1 MPQTGQT
8 GWGARVVASERARK
22 EGRGCL
28 GRVKCYRSERVRRSG
43 DLSVAPRERLAGR
56 AIDTRSQILISG
68 LEKKPSSGAG
78 VGDSLSVCGDDE
90 GREGRRNVPCYLR
103 PDSLLMAG
111 VVCVRRASKQ
121 GSFYGAKQLP

>member
-1 MPQTGQT
+1 M
-8 GWGARVVASERARK
+8 
-22 EGRGCL
+22 
-28 GRVKCYRSERVRRSG
+28 RRSG
-43 DLSVAPRERLAGR
+43 DSSVAPRERLAGR

-103 PDSLLMAG
+103 PDSMMMAG
-111 VVCVRRASKQ
+111 GVCVRRASKQ

>member
-1 MPQTGQT
+1 M
-8 GWGARVVASERARK
+8 
-22 EGRGCL
+22 
-28 GRVKCYRSERVRRSG
+28 RRSG
-43 DLSVAPRERLAGR
+43 DSSVAPRERLAGR
-56 AIDTRSQILISG
+56 AIDTRSQILRV
-68 LEKKPSSGAG
+68 KKKTVVAG

-111 VVCVRRASKQ
+111 VICVRRASKQ

>member
-1 MPQTGQT
+1 M
-8 GWGARVVASERARK
+8 
-22 EGRGCL
+22 
-28 GRVKCYRSERVRRSG
+28 RRSG
-43 DLSVAPRERLAGR
+43 DSSVAPRERLAGR
-56 AIDTRSQILISG
+56 AIDTRSQILR
-68 LEKKPSSGAG
+68 LLKKKPSSGAG